1 MELCTL
7 SKVTNAMPRVLPCL
21 SWYNS
26 TSVGIKLVLSKIAF
40 LTMSLPVYGF
50 VPAIA
55 ADSLLGKC
63 GRFLITSLFE
73 TSTFEVFVLFLFW
86 TVTLIVSP
94 NTIVL
99 LNAAAFST
107 DLTSVKVM
115 KPNLLKMLWKKLT
128 LTQV

>member
-1 MELCTL
+1 MEVCTL

-55 ADSLLGKC
+55 ADSWPGKC
-63 GRFLITSLFE
+63 GKIFNHKLIRNLHLRGLC
-73 TSTFEVFVLFLFW
+73 FVLFW

-99 LNAAAFST
+99 LSAAAFST

-115 KPNLLKMLWKKLT
+115 KPKFSSPSMYPKS
-128 LTQV
+128 